1 VQLEENAHASG
12 GASESYPEILFK
24 PLTMGAFELP
34 NRVLMAPL
42 TRNRAHPD
50 GTPHEMAITYYRQ
63 RASAGLIFTEATQI
77 SPMGKGYINTPGIHS
92 DAHVAAWKRI
102 TDAVHAGGGR
112 IFLQLWHVGR
122 ISHTSLLPRGEQPV
136 SASAVRADAQTF
148 AESGFVD
155 TSEPRALETEEIPAL
170 IEGYRQAAMRAVT
183 AGFDGVEVH
192 SANGY
197 LLDQFLH
204 SHTNLRTDAYGGSPE
219 NRARLTLEVTQ
230 AVADAMGADRVG
242 VRLSPTG
249 TFNDMRPD
257 DEDTFAAVID
267 GLNAKGLAYL
277 HMVEKFPGSEV
288 SDDDMAMLDRLHSR
302 WHGVYIA
309 NGDFTD
315 RSAAEWITRK
325 RANAVVF
332 GRPFI
337 ANPDLPERF
346 RQQAP
351 LTPPDQQTFYGGDHH
366 GYTDYPF
373 LKPEAIEA
381 AA

>member
-1 VQLEENAHASG
+1 MQKSVESLAGAHA
-12 GASESYPEILFK
+12 AAYPEVLFK
-24 PLTMGAFELP
+24 PLTMGSLELP

-50 GTPHEMAITYYRQ
+50 GTPHDTATTYYRQ

-77 SPMGKGYINTPGIHS
+77 SAMGKGYINTPGIHA
-92 DAHVAAWKRI
+92 DAHTAAWKRI

-112 IFLQLWHVGR
+112 IFVQLWHVGR
-122 ISHTSLLPRGEQPV
+122 ISHTSLLPDGQPPV
-136 SASAVRADAQTF
+136 APSAVRAEAQTF

-155 TSEPRALETEEIPAL
+155 TSQPRALETSEIPAL
-170 IEGYRQAAMRAVT
+170 IEEYRQAARRALE

-204 SHTNLRTDAYGGSPE
+204 SHTNLRTDQYGGNPE
-219 NRARLTLEVTQ
+219 NRARLTLEATQ
-230 AVADAMGADRVG
+230 AVAEVFGAGRVG

-257 DEDTFAAVID
+257 DEETFAAVID
-267 GLNAKGLAYL
+267 GLNRIGLAYL
-277 HMVEKFPGSEV
+277 HVVEKFPGAEV
-288 SDDDMAMLDRLHSR
+288 SDADQAMRQRLRDR
-302 WHGVYIA
+302 WAGVYIA
-309 NGDFTD
+309 NGDFDD
-315 RSAAEWITRK
+315 RTAADWIARG
-325 RANAVVF
+325 RAHAIAF

-346 RQQAP
+346 RRQAP
-351 LTPPDQQTFYGGDHH
+351 LNEPDQATFYGGDHH

-373 LKPEAIEA
+373 LAEGHPVA
-381 AA
+381 A